1 LAVIRQT
8 IEHPCHRNLSSNPIC
23 EVRLRFLRPDIPQW
37 TCDSLCPLCI
47 KLPAHVRDLGR
58 KEVRI
63 LAYSGNL
70 CKVHLLLVSRT
81 PIQRHVKVKG
91 EANPYDL
98 RLRNL
103 LRETRSGSYGGDV
116 SGYSKTSLSLEL
128 PTRDLPR
135 MQYTDHPNH
144 GMASSSLCP
153 PCDGRVQECREPR
166 FASTRVPRQGSPPRD
181 FCITTASPRKRRS
194 KGVSRMTGNRHVRF

>member
-1 LAVIRQT
+1 LGCSAKILAARYPAVDVRFT
-8 IEHPCHRNLSSNPIC
+8 LSSVHKVPSS
-23 EVRLRFLRPDIPQW
+23 RPRSW
-37 TCDSLCPLCI
+37 SE
-47 KLPAHVRDLGR
+47 RR
-58 KEVRI
+58 RI
-63 LAYSGNL
+63 LAYFGNL
-70 CKVHLLLVSRT
+70 RKVHLLLVSHT

-116 SGYSKTSLSLEL
+116 SGYSNTSLSLEV

-144 GMASSSLCP
+144 GMASSSSCP
-153 PCDGRVQECREPR
+153 PCDRRVQECREPR
-166 FASTRVPRQGSPPRD
+166 FASSRVPRQGSPPRD

-194 KGVSRMTGNRHVRF
+194 KGLSRMTGNRHVRF